1 LTDKYELTNPPSIT
15 MYMSMLSCARNRG
28 RVELAE
34 KIIKRLES
42 IKIFRPEE
50 LKTAY
55 VLLGNLFLFLIY
67 S

>member
-1 LTDKYELTNPPSIT
+1 MTDKYELTNPTSIT

>member
-1 LTDKYELTNPPSIT
+1 
-15 MYMSMLSCARNRG
+15 MSMLSCARNRG